1 MPRIDGRIG
10 VTETSSQTRS
20 AVVDQRYVTQFRED
34 GFTHIPNVLT
44 PEEVATYRAAALAEI
59 ERSGVVAGMG
69 MKVGV
74 TAVRITKD
82 AFRNNEVLRGLARH
96 PRVGAIAEQ
105 LSGISLRVWG
115 GETLVKSPG
124 DAAPT
129 TWHDDLTLAPLEGR
143 LLLNAWIALVDV
155 PVERGCMTFIPGS
168 HRRPEPFRAP
178 LTAAQENPES
188 YLFDTYP
195 GLTWDRRVTVPLRAG
210 DATFHQ
216 WRTGHTAG
224 GNTSDADRVAFIT
237 TYTDAEATYRPH
249 PGHQWADLEAG
260 QLPPDDIYPR
270 VADFA

>member
-1 MPRIDGRIG
+1 MPRNDGRID
-10 VTETSSQTRS
+10 VTRS
-20 AVVDQRYVTQFRED
+20 DVVDQRYVTQFRED

-44 PEEVATYRAAALAEI
+44 PEEVAHYREAALEAI
-59 ERSGVVAGMG
+59 EREGMVAGMG
-69 MKVGV
+69 MKVGR
-74 TAVRITKD
+74 TAVRTTKD
-82 AFRNNEVLRGLARH
+82 AFRNNPALRALARH

-105 LSGISLRVWG
+105 LSGLSLRVWG

-124 DAAPT
+124 DELPT
-129 TWHDDLTLAPLEGR
+129 MWHDDLTLAPLEGR
-143 LLLNAWIALVDV
+143 ILLNAWIALVDV

-178 LTAAQENPES
+178 LAAAQENPDS

-195 GLTWDRRVTVPLRAG
+195 QLAWERRVTVPLRAG

-224 GNTSDADRVAFIT
+224 GNTSDGDRVAFIT
-237 TYTDAEATYRPH
+237 TYTDAESTYRPH

-270 VADFA
+270 VAEFA

>member
-1 MPRIDGRIG
+1 M
-10 VTETSSQTRS
+10 THTSNQTRS
-20 AVVDQRYVTQFRED
+20 DGVDQRYVTQFQEN

-44 PEEVATYRAAALAEI
+44 SEEVARYREAALAEI

-82 AFRNNEVLRGLARH
+82 AFRDNEVLRSLARH
-96 PRVGAIAEQ
+96 PRIGTIAEQ

-115 GETLVKSPG
+115 GETLIKSTD

-155 PVERGCMTFIPGS
+155 PLERGCMTFIPGS
-168 HRRPEPFRAP
+168 HRRPDPFRAP
-178 LTAAQENPES
+178 LSAAQEYPET

-195 GLTWDRRVTVPLRAG
+195 DLTWDQRVTVPLRAG

-216 WRTGHTAG
+216 WRTAHTAG
-224 GNTSDADRVAFIT
+224 GNISQSDRVAFIT

-249 PGHQWADLEAG
+249 PGHQWADLEPG
-260 QLPPDDIYPR
+260 QLPPDEVYPR